1 MMKKFAIIS
10 TLFILVGCGV
20 CRKHLPTGTDTTTVI
35 NVKDSIAWHD
45 STIYH
50 NLYKEYY
57 NDYAA
62 LLDTLNMETTYSEF
76 KAYVD
81 SSAKLL
87 KGEAKNKNIQIPE
100 KIKWK
105 EKIVYKD
112 TTIIKEIPIE
122 KEVIK
127 EVTHIPATYWVFM
140 GLSILCLVYFGF
152 KLYSKFKI

>member
-1 MMKKFAIIS
+1 MKK
-10 TLFILVGCGV
+10 LILILTFLLVASCSICKKV
-20 CRKHLPTGTDTTTVI
+20 TPPTSTTTTI

-57 NDYAA
+57 NDYSS
-62 LLDTLNMETTYSEF
+62 LLDTLKMGTTYSEF

-81 SSAKLL
+81 TTAKLL
-87 KGEAKNKNIQIPE
+87 KGEAKNKSIQIPE

-112 TTIIKEIPIE
+112 TTIIKEIPVE

-140 GLSILCLVYFGF
+140 GFSILCLVYFGL
-152 KLYSKFKI
+152 KLYLKFKI